1 MQGDQ
6 DVVSSQRDCFLNAGI
21 LIASPVEENCNA
33 EFHQVVPCL
42 QDNPEEKSCLQE
54 LELDIVD
61 LENEVESLFMT
72 LIQSRVFLLNTLS
85 L

>member
-1 MQGDQ
+1 
-6 DVVSSQRDCFLNAGI
+6 
-21 LIASPVEENCNA
+21 
-33 EFHQVVPCL
+33 
-42 QDNPEEKSCLQE
+42 LQE

>member
-1 MQGDQ
+1 
-6 DVVSSQRDCFLNAGI
+6 
-21 LIASPVEENCNA
+21 
-33 EFHQVVPCL
+33 L
-42 QDNPEEKSCLQE
+42 QELE